1 MDEIRERGVL
11 ADIGCYFVDLCG
23 EGGRL
28 WLGDPRGRT
37 LLGLS
42 IFRWDCLLE
51 GRLPDNPHYKK

>member
-1 MDEIRERGVL
+1 MNQIRERGVL
-11 ADIGCYFVDLCG
+11 ADSGCNFVDLRG

-28 WLGDPRGRT
+28 GVGDSRGRT